1 MSAWRS
7 TTMKAR
13 WWWGMLLAALLG
25 VSAVAHACDSSVPGG
40 GQSGSGNATQG
51 KSGY

>member
-1 MSAWRS
+1 
-7 TTMKAR
+7 MKAR

-40 GQSGSGNATQG
+40 GQSGSGNATQD